1 MENILDIKNLC
12 KSYKN
17 FKLDNISFQIK
28 KGFVMGLI
36 GENGAGKTTTIKLIM
51 NLLKKD
57 DGTIE
62 IFDKDNCKYERE
74 IKEKIGFVYDDC
86 FYYENLSIKDNGKIF
101 ANFYKLWS
109 WDTFNKYI
117 SDFGLNE
124 KQKVKELSKGM
135 KMKFAIALALSH
147 GAEFLIFDEPTSGLD
162 PVMRRQILDI
172 FQNLMEDEK
181 MGILISSHI
190 TSDLEQI
197 ADYITY
203 IKKGK
208 VVFSETTLDV
218 LDNYKIIKGSLE
230 DLDFIDKN
238 LIWGLRKNK
247 YGFEGMIMDINKL
260 DKSILKKLVIE
271 RPTLE
276 DIMVNVNRGGS
287 RNV

>member
-62 IFDKDNCKYERE
+62 IFNKDNCKYERE

-117 SDFGLNE
+117 SDFGLNG

-147 GAEFLIFDEPTSGLD
+147 EAEFLIFDEPTSGLD

-172 FQNLMEDEK
+172 FQKLMEDEK

-218 LDNYKIIKGSLE
+218 LENYKIIKGSLE

-247 YGFEGMIMDINKL
+247 YGFEGMIMDIDKL
-260 DKSILKKLVIE
+260 DKSISRKLVIE

-276 DIMVNVNRGGS
+276 DIMVNVNRGGN